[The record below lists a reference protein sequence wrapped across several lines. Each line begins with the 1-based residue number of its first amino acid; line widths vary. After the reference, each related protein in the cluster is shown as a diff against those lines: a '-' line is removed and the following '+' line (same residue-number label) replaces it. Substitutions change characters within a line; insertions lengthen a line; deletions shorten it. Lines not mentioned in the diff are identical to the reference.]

1 MTGYRNA
8 LPQLG
13 RELFLTDGG
22 LETTL
27 IFHDGF
33 ELPDFAAF
41 LLLADRTAV
50 RSRETPRDRAL
61 CR

>member
-1 MTGYRNA
+1 MTEYRNA

-13 RELFLTDGG
+13 GDLFLTDGG

-27 IFHDGF
+27 IFHEGW

-41 LLLADRTAV
+41 LLL
-50 RSRETPRDRAL
+50 RDAPGVAAL
-61 CR
+61 R